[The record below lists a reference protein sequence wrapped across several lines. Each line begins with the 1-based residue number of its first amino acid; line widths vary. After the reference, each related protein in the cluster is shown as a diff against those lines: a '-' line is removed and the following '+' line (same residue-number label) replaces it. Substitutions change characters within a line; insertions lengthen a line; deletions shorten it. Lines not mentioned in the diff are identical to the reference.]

1 MNGGGSFEGH
11 SVNSTSTGNSIDP
24 HIFIDKGN
32 DVAHSIAL
40 PRAMAHFALTHGPSV
55 CFAEQCKMLG
65 IRESY
70 RIKCDKMLTQE
81 DCGKL
86 ASSSTIVNNHT
97 IALSSWYADIHN
109 DAGLQG
115 SVTNSWLNE
124 IPYESLIPS
133 AFKNV
138 LVASRCFGC
147 SHIAQASFRL
157 TKTMMSLGYAAGN
170 ALSQCVINNIEN
182 VRNIDIPTLQQD
194 VEIFELFDEV
204 NEYIQLWE

>member
-1 MNGGGSFEGH
+1 MSL
-11 SVNSTSTGNSIDP
+11 STTGKNQVP
-24 HIFIDKGN
+24 PKIFIDYGN
-32 DVAHSIAL
+32 DYALAYAEDRCKYHSTVNY
-40 PRAMAHFALTHGPSV
+40 HVGYY
-55 CFAEQCKMLG
+55 CQQNKMLG

-70 RIKCDKMLTQE
+70 RIKCDYMCTQT
-81 DCGKL
+81 DCEHR
-86 ASSSTIVNNHT
+86 IVRDDIVPNHI
-97 IALSSWYADIHN
+97 IALSTWYTDLHN
-109 DAGLQG
+109 ATTT
-115 SVTNSWLNE
+115 SKNSGFNG
-124 IPYESLIPS
+124 IPYESLVVS
-133 AFKNV
+133 AYTNV

-194 VEIFELFDEV
+194 VKIFELFDEV